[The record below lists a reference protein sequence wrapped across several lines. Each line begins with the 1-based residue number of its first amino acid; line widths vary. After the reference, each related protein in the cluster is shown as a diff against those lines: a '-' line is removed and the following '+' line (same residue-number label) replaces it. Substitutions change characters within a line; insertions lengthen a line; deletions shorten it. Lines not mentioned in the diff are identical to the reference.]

1 MWQLN
6 LNEYDLWNL
15 WFVIWFQNKKN
26 DFHAKIVI
34 DGVYKVLDNVDTSY
48 RYSLEYWA
56 VRGQCCEP
64 YEVMDKFRLV
74 GGKESIATSNQ
85 MMV

>member
-1 MWQLN
+1 
-6 LNEYDLWNL
+6 
-15 WFVIWFQNKKN
+15 
-26 DFHAKIVI
+26 
-34 DGVYKVLDNVDTSY
+34 
-48 RYSLEYWA
+48 LEYWA

>member
-15 WFVIWFQNKKN
+15 WFGSKIKN

-34 DGVYKVLDNVDTSY
+34 DRVYKVLDNVDTSY